1 MPVSRPI
8 RQAGVLPPHRVL
20 REVIRHYTEFHELVA
35 NGGNH
40 VLTHSYL
47 VPDDNGGVLKHTVA
61 ISFWDLHR
69 GIRELAPRKREA
81 LFYNVILDQK
91 QADVA
96 KHMNITTV
104 SVGQYVDAA
113 MKQLCKH
120 HFPDL
125 YEGVN
130 GRRGPHTDR
139 EDEEGAA

>member
-1 MPVSRPI
+1 MSVSRPV

-47 VPDDNGGVLKHTVA
+47 VPDDDGGVSKETIS

-69 GIRELAPRKREA
+69 GINGLAPRKREA

-113 MKQLCKH
+113 CKQLAKL
-120 HFPDL
+120 HFP
-125 YEGVN
+125 EVV
-130 GRRGPHTDR
+130 TD
-139 EDEEGAA
+139 E